1 MAKGAGSLR
10 RTRPPAGDII
20 TTSLTV
26 RPLASSRN
34 GQAFRAF
41 DVTPPPHAFA
51 SRAGLPSNSATRAPP
66 RAVRSAAKETAG
78 PAPIINTSKISSPLN
93 TLLIN
98 RPSALVFIGPSPRA
112 SLAGLILSCARIL
125 QNSYQPRE
133 VFDAPGQTAR
143 ASPSSFGHG
152 GAECNP
158 PRPGLRP

>member
-10 RTRPPAGDII
+10 RTRAPAGDII

-41 DVTPPPHAFA
+41 DVTPPPRA
-51 SRAGLPSNSATRAPP
+51 SAARAGLPSNSAPRAPP
-66 RAVRSAAKETAG
+66 RAVLSAAKEPAG

-98 RPSALVFIGPSPRA
+98 RPSAFVFIGPSPPA

-125 QNSYQPRE
+125 QTPYQPRK

-143 ASPSSFGHG
+143 ASPSSFGH
-152 GAECNP
+152 ARDECNP
-158 PRPGLRP
+158 LRT